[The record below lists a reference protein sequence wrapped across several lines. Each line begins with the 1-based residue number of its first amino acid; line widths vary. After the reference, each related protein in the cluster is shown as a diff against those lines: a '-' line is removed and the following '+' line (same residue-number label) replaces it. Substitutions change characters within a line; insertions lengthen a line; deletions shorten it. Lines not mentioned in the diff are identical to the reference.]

1 MEKKPLTFHF
11 FFTFLSCYLFTHAV
25 NPIRPQQGYGL
36 FNQIRSATVEHPEAQ
51 VLLELRFSGNCIQF
65 PRCTKT
71 IVDSVNVRNKVP
83 QRTVRGQTSLPLG
96 K

>member
-1 MEKKPLTFHF
+1 M
-11 FFTFLSCYLFTHAV
+11 FLSHYLFAHAV

-36 FNQIRSATVEHPEAQ
+36 FNQICSATVEHSETQ

-71 IVDSVNVRNKVP
+71 VVDSVDVRNKVP
-83 QRTVRGQTSLPLG
+83 QRTIRGQTSLSLG